1 MKLLL
6 VRHGQTDGNVRG
18 ALDTALPGPPLTDLG
33 REQAQDLATRLD
45 GEPIV
50 AVYASRAV
58 RAQQTAAPL
67 AAKLGLDVQVVDG
80 VHEVAAG
87 ELEGKTDKDSITT
100 YMSVVRQWTLGELAS
115 PIPGGET
122 GEQVRGRMLDAVS
135 RLRARHE
142 QADPDAT
149 VVLVSHGGAIRLG
162 GEWLA
167 GNVDAEVAN
176 QGLIPNTGIV
186 ELTATDDGWTCLT
199 WAGVPVAP

>member
-18 ALDTALPGPPLTDLG
+18 ALDTALPGPPLTELG
-33 REQAQDLATRLD
+33 REQAQHLVTRLD

-50 AVYASRAV
+50 AVYASHAI

-67 AAKLGLDVQVVDG
+67 AAKLGFDVQVLDG

-87 ELEGKTDKDSITT
+87 DLEGKTDKDSVTT
-100 YMSVVRQWTLGELAS
+100 YMSVVRRWTLGELDP

-122 GEQVRGRMLDAVS
+122 GAQVRARLLDAVA
-135 RLRARHE
+135 RLRAKHE
-142 QADPDAT
+142 QADPDGT

-167 GNVDAEVAN
+167 GNVTAEIAN
-176 QGLIPNTGIV
+176 LGLIPNTGVV
-186 ELTATDDGWTCLT
+186 ELVGTATGWACLT
-199 WAGVPVAP
+199 WAETPVEP

>member
-6 VRHGQTDGNVRG
+6 VRHGQTEGNVRG
-18 ALDTALPGPPLTDLG
+18 ALDTALPGPPLTELG
-33 REQAQDLATRLD
+33 REQAQSLVKRLD

-50 AVYASRAV
+50 AVYASQAV
-58 RAQQTAAPL
+58 RAQETAAPL
-67 AAKLGLDVQVVDG
+67 AAERGLDVQVLDG

-87 ELEGKTDKDSITT
+87 DLEGKTDKDSITI
-100 YMSVVRQWTLGELAS
+100 YMSVVRRWTLGELDP

-122 GEQVRGRMLDAVS
+122 GAQVRARMLDAVA
-135 RLRARHE
+135 RLRAKHE
-142 QADPDAT
+142 QADPDGT

-167 GNVDAEVAN
+167 GNVTAEVAN

-186 ELTATDDGWTCLT
+186 ELVAAPAGWTCLT
-199 WAGVPVAP
+199 WADTPVNA

>member
-6 VRHGQTDGNVRG
+6 VRHGQTEGNVRG
-18 ALDTALPGPPLTDLG
+18 ALDTALPGPPLTELG
-33 REQAQDLATRLD
+33 REQARDLVKRLA

-50 AVYASRAV
+50 AVYASQAV

-67 AAKLGLDVQVVDG
+67 AAELGFEVQVLDG

-87 ELEGKTDKDSITT
+87 DLEGKTDKDSITT
-100 YMSVVRQWTLGELAS
+100 YMSVVRRWTLGELDP

-122 GEQVRGRMLDAVS
+122 GAQVRVRMLDAVA
-135 RLRARHE
+135 RLRAKHE
-142 QADPDAT
+142 QADPDGT

-167 GNVDAEVAN
+167 GNVTAEVAN
-176 QGLIPNTGIV
+176 QGLIPNTGVV
-186 ELTATDDGWTCLT
+186 ELVANPTDWTCLT
-199 WAGVPVAP
+199 WADVPVDG

>member
-6 VRHGQTDGNVRG
+6 VRHGQTPGNVRG
-18 ALDTALPGPPLTDLG
+18 ALDTALPGPPLTELG
-33 REQAQDLATRLD
+33 REQAQDLVTRLD

-50 AVYASRAV
+50 AVYASQAV

-67 AAKLGLDVQVVDG
+67 AAKLGVDVQVIDG

-87 ELEGKTDKDSITT
+87 DLEGNTDQDSIAT
-100 YMSVVRQWTLGELAS
+100 YMGAVRRWTLGELDP
-115 PIPGGET
+115 PIPGGEN
-122 GEQVRGRMLDAVS
+122 GEQVRTRMLDAVA
-135 RLRARHE
+135 RLRAKHE
-142 QADPDAT
+142 QAEPDGT

-167 GNVDAEVAN
+167 GNVTADIAN

-186 ELTATDDGWTCLT
+186 ELSATDVGWTCLT
-199 WAGVPVAP
+199 WAGAPVER

>member
-6 VRHGQTDGNVRG
+6 VRHGQTEGNVRG
-18 ALDTALPGPPLTDLG
+18 ALDTALPGPPLTELG

-50 AVYASRAV
+50 AVYASQAV

-67 AAKLGLDVQVVDG
+67 AAKLGLDVQVLDG

-87 ELEGKTDKDSITT
+87 DLEGNTDKDSVTT
-100 YMSVVRQWTLGELAS
+100 YMSVVRRWTLGELDP

-122 GEQVRGRMLDAVS
+122 GAQVRGRMLDAVA
-135 RLRARHE
+135 RLRAKHE
-142 QADPDAT
+142 QADPDGT

-186 ELTATDDGWTCLT
+186 ELTATDSGWTCLT
-199 WAGVPVAP
+199 WAGAPVTR